1 MVWIRVSMVDR
12 TCKKGERKMSYQIGN
27 KKRNFEDVEDI
38 VIDDILKVC
47 LEFRDGEAGTKRTIE
62 EIIAILETSGEKID

>member
-1 MVWIRVSMVDR
+1 
-12 TCKKGERKMSYQIGN
+12 MSYQIGN